1 MKVEELVDRLTQF
14 GLGQREALT
23 YYHLHRLG
31 PSKASEVVQATGL
44 QRTETYRV
52 LDDLASKGAIDRTL
66 ERPQRFI
73 ARPLEEVLELAMEER
88 RTELEEL
95 AGQRPAIQ
103 EAWPRGGAAEI
114 DEEVRFS
121 VVEGRTQV
129 QGLLE
134 RMVEKAQD
142 EVYVVALRRGLSRL
156 EHLGLLDVLEAQRD
170 DGVLVRVLTDVTD
183 ANLETV
189 QRWAKVCEVRH
200 GDLPGYHQSVIV
212 DTRDIALFVTVDPLV
227 SVESKGEE
235 TVLNL
240 NARDFI
246 LGQKG
251 LADAMWDRALDLEAR
266 LEELE
271 TGDPAEQVEVV
282 RGRWTRYSRMKDMLY
297 RAKDLVHLLVGPAEA
312 ERLQKAG
319 LAHLLQRRAG
329 EGLEVRLHVTG
340 ETDTQIPG
348 VERRQ
353 GPVDTLPGAV
363 MLVDDQEALAVLD
376 AHGEPGS
383 VTHAGDW
390 ATWVTVDHEV
400 QRLAGSLDEAWSS
413 AKKG

>member
-1 MKVEELVDRLTQF
+1 MKVEELVERLTDF
-14 GLGQREALT
+14 GLDEREALA

-52 LDDLASKGAIDRTL
+52 LDDLASKGAVERTL

-73 ARPLEEVLELAMEER
+73 ARPLEEVLDLAMAEHR
-88 RTELEEL
+88 QELEAL
-95 AGQRPAIQ
+95 SDKRPDLE
-103 EAWPRGGAAEI
+103 EAWPRGGAAEV

-121 VVEGRTQV
+121 VLEGRTQV

-134 RMVEKAQD
+134 RMVEAAQD

-156 EHLGLLDVLEAQRD
+156 EHLGLLEALEAQLEQ
-170 DGVLVRVLTDVTD
+170 GVLVRVLTDVTE

-189 QRWAKVCEVRH
+189 RRWAKVCEIRH
-200 GDLPGYHQSVIV
+200 GDLPGYHQAVIV

-251 LADAMWDRALDLEAR
+251 LADAMWDRALELEAR
-266 LEELE
+266 IEELE

-297 RAKDLVHLLVGPAEA
+297 RAQDRVHILLDPAEA
-312 ERLQKAG
+312 GRLEKAG
-319 LAHLLQRRAG
+319 LTHLLARRAADG
-329 EGLEVRLHVTG
+329 IDVRLHLTG
-340 ETDTQIPG
+340 EHELAIEGTKRRVGPG
-348 VERRQ
+348 Q
-353 GPVDTLPGAV
+353 GLPGTV
-363 MLVDDQEALAVLD
+363 MLIDDQEILAVLD
-376 AHGEPGS
+376 AHGQPGS
-383 VTHAGDW
+383 VTHTGDW

-400 QRLAGSLDEAWSS
+400 DRLTAELTSAWD
-413 AKKG
+413 AAEPA

>member
-1 MKVEELVDRLTQF
+1 MKVEQIVERLTQF
-14 GLGQREALT
+14 GLDEREALT

-31 PSKASEVVQATGL
+31 PSKASEVVTATGL

-52 LDDLASKGAIDRTL
+52 LDDLATKGAIDRTL

-73 ARPLEEVLELAMEER
+73 ARPLEEVLDLAMDER
-88 RTELEEL
+88 RQQLEEL
-95 AGQRPAIQ
+95 AGERPAIEQ
-103 EAWPRGGAAEI
+103 AWPRGGAAEV

-134 RMVEKAQD
+134 RMVDKAQD

-156 EHLGLLDVLEAQRD
+156 EHLGLLEALEEQRET
-170 DGVLVRVLTDVTD
+170 GTLVRVLTDVTES
-183 ANLETV
+183 NLATV
-189 QRWAKVCEVRH
+189 RRWAEVCEVRH
-200 GDLPGYHQSVIV
+200 GDLPGYHQAVIV

-227 SVESKGEE
+227 STESKGEE

-240 NARDFI
+240 NASDFI

-251 LADAMWDRALDLEAR
+251 LSDAMWDRALDLEDR
-266 LEELE
+266 IEELE

-297 RAKDLVHLLVGPAEA
+297 RAEERVHLIVEA
-312 ERLQKAG
+312 DEAARLAKAG
-319 LAHLLQRRAG
+319 LAHLLQRRAS
-329 EGLEVRLHVTG
+329 EGLEVRLQVDG
-340 ETDTQIPG
+340 DTEAG
-348 VERRQ
+348 VEGVQRRQ
-353 GPVDTLPGAV
+353 GPAQGLPGTV
-363 MLVDDQEALAVLD
+363 MLVDDQEALVVLD
-376 AHGEPGS
+376 AHGAPGS

-400 QRLAGSLDEAWSS
+400 ERLADLLDEAWAS
-413 AKKG
+413 AEKV

>member
-1 MKVEELVDRLTQF
+1 MKVEELVERLTEF
-14 GLGQREALT
+14 GLDEREALA

-52 LDDLASKGAIDRTL
+52 LDDLATKGAIDRTL

-73 ARPLEEVLELAMEER
+73 ARPLEEVLDLAMDQR
-88 RTELEEL
+88 RLELQDL
-95 AGQRPAIQ
+95 ADQRPTIEQ
-103 EAWPRGGAAEI
+103 AWPRGGAAEV

-134 RMVEKAQD
+134 RMVDKAQD

-156 EHLGLLDVLEAQRD
+156 EHLGLLEALEAQREA
-170 DGVLVRVLTDVTD
+170 GVLVRVLTDVTES
-183 ANLETV
+183 NVQTV
-189 QRWAKVCEVRH
+189 RRWAKVCDVRH
-200 GDLPGYHQSVIV
+200 GDLPGYHQAVIV

-227 SVESKGEE
+227 STESKGEE

-240 NARDFI
+240 NASDFI

-251 LADAMWDRALDLEAR
+251 LADAMWDRALELEAR

-271 TGDPAEQVEVV
+271 SGDPAEQVEVV

-297 RAKDLVHLLVGPAEA
+297 RAEQRVHLLVDPDEA
-312 ERLQKAG
+312 GRLPKAG
-319 LAHLLQRRAG
+319 LAHLLQRRSSD
-329 EGLEVRLHVTG
+329 GLEVRLQVTG
-340 ETDTQIPG
+340 DADPVTDG
-348 VERRQ
+348 VDHRQ
-353 GPVDTLPGAV
+353 GPADQLPGTV
-363 MLVDDQEALAVLD
+363 MLIDDQEALVVLD
-376 AHGEPGS
+376 AHGSPGS
-383 VTHAGDW
+383 VTHGGDW
-390 ATWVTVDHEV
+390 ATWITVDHEV
-400 QRLAGSLDEAWSS
+400 ERLAELLDQAWD
-413 AKKG
+413 AAEKR